1 MRVYIFKP
9 KIYPIFTYR
18 TAEFILN
25 ELIKGKKEIYVSLD
39 LGKTISIL
47 RVENNKLRFE
57 NYECDIEE
65 IKEIH
70 ARSDE
75 TEIYAWIND
84 SFFPLKFFKNKFYKL
99 RNVEEGA
106 PTLEINGIHMHRIK
120 ETNPWE
126 DARQK
131 VEALNITKKDRV
143 LDIGTGLGYTAI
155 NAYEKN
161 PAKIITIEKELEV
174 LKIAEFN
181 PWSKELQK
189 ITIVLGD
196 AFKILDELEK
206 EYFNKVIHDP
216 PTFSVSEE
224 LYSFEFYKKL
234 YNLLP
239 KKALI
244 YHYLGYPSEISGLK
258 KIRGN
263 VLSRLKRVGFVIL
276 REVNYG
282 FLMKK

>member
-1 MRVYIFKP
+1 VRIYIFKP
-9 KIYPIFTYR
+9 KIYPIFTFH
-18 TAEFILN
+18 TAELILN
-25 ELIKGKKEIYVSLD
+25 ELSEGKKEIYVSLD
-39 LGKTISIL
+39 LGKTFSIL
-47 RVENNKLRFE
+47 RLEDNKLRFK

-65 IKEIH
+65 IKEIY

-75 TEIYAWIND
+75 TELYAWINR

-99 RNVEEGA
+99 RNVKEGA

-120 ETNPWE
+120 EINPWE
-126 DARQK
+126 DAKQK

-155 NAYEKN
+155 NAYVKG
-161 PAKIITIEKELEV
+161 PAKLITIEKELEV

-189 ITIVLGD
+189 IPIVLGD
-196 AFKILDELEK
+196 AFEILDDLEK

-216 PTFSVSEE
+216 PTFSIGEE
-224 LYSFEFYKKL
+224 LYSLEFYRKL
-234 YNLLP
+234 YNFLP
-239 KKALI
+239 KKALV
-244 YHYLGYPSEISGLK
+244 YHYIGYPSEISGLK

-263 VLSRLKRVGFVIL
+263 ILSRLKKVGFAIL

-282 FLMKK
+282 FLIKK